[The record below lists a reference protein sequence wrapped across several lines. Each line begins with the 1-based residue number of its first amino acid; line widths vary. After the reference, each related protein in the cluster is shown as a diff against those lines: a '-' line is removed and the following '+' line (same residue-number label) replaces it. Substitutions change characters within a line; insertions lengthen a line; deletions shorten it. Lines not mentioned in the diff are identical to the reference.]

1 MIIRCK
7 LEEEAYWNSK
17 GKYSLKADREQV
29 WTALNDPTILQQ
41 CIPGCETLT
50 KASDTNFSASVVAKV
65 GPVKAKFT
73 GEVELTEL
81 SPPSS
86 YKISGEGKGGAAGFA
101 SGSADVKLEESDEG
115 GTILSYSV
123 NAQVGGKLAQIG
135 SRLIDSTAKKLS
147 REFFDKFTELVDGG
161 ADPSLNASDD
171 LENLA
176 DQEKGDLMENDNK
189 TEENVYPN
197 THWTLWVLGLIS
209 VGALVAFALN
219 LKF

>member
-1 MIIRCK
+1 ME
-7 LEEEAYWNSK
+7 LEGEYN
-17 GKYSLKADREQV
+17 LRADREKV
-29 WTALNDPTILQQ
+29 WAALNDPEILKQ

-50 KASDTNFSASVVAKV
+50 KASDTNFSAAVVAKV
-65 GPVKAKFT
+65 GPVKAKFS

-101 SGSADVKLEESDEG
+101 SGSADVKLEESDDG
-115 GTILSYSV
+115 GTVLSYMV
-123 NAQVGGKLAQIG
+123 KAQVGGKLAQIG

-161 ADPSLNASDD
+161 TDPSPDASDSLD
-171 LENLA
+171 SMTE
-176 DQEKGDLMENDNK
+176 QEKGDIMEDDHK
-189 TEENVYPN
+189 SEENVYPN
-197 THWTLWVLGLIS
+197 THWTIWVLGLVSI
-209 VGALVAFALN
+209 ATLVAFAVH

>member
-1 MIIRCK
+1 
-7 LEEEAYWNSK
+7 LELQ

>member
-1 MIIRCK
+1 ME
-7 LEEEAYWNSK
+7 LQ

-135 SRLIDSTAKKLS
+135 SRLVDSTAKKLS

-161 ADPSLNASDD
+161 ADPSLNASDN

-176 DQEKGDLMENDNK
+176 DQQKGDLMENDNK

>member
-1 MIIRCK
+1 ME
-7 LEEEAYWNSK
+7 LE
-17 GKYSLKADREQV
+17 GKYNLRAEREKV
-29 WTALNDPTILQQ
+29 WAALNDPEILKQ

-65 GPVKAKFT
+65 GPVKAKFS

-101 SGSADVKLEESDEG
+101 SGSADVKLEENDEG
-115 GTILSYSV
+115 GTVLSYMV

-161 ADPSLNASDD
+161 ADPSPDA
-171 LENLA
+171 A
-176 DQEKGDLMENDNK
+176 DSSESMTEQEKGDIMEDDHK
-189 TEENVYPN
+189 SEENVYPS
-197 THWTLWVLGLIS
+197 THWTIWVLGLVSI
-209 VGALVAFALN
+209 GTLIAFAVH

>member
-1 MIIRCK
+1 ME
-7 LEEEAYWNSK
+7 LE
-17 GKYSLKADREQV
+17 GKYNLRAEREKV
-29 WTALNDPTILQQ
+29 WAALNDPEILKQ

-161 ADPSLNASDD
+161 ADPSLNASDN

>member
-1 MIIRCK
+1 ME
-7 LEEEAYWNSK
+7 LQ

-29 WTALNDPTILQQ
+29 WTALNNPTILQQ

-135 SRLIDSTAKKLS
+135 SRLVDSSAKKLS

-161 ADPSLNASDD
+161 ADPSLNASDN

-176 DQEKGDLMENDNK
+176 DQQKGDLMENDNK

>member
-1 MIIRCK
+1 ME
-7 LEEEAYWNSK
+7 LQ

-29 WTALNDPTILQQ
+29 WTALNNPTILQQ

-115 GTILSYSV
+115 GTVLSYSV

-135 SRLIDSTAKKLS
+135 SRLVDSTAKKLS

-161 ADPSLNASDD
+161 ADPSLNASDN

-176 DQEKGDLMENDNK
+176 DQQKGDLMENDNK

>member
-1 MIIRCK
+1 ME
-7 LEEEAYWNSK
+7 LQ

-29 WTALNDPTILQQ
+29 WTALNNPTILQQ

-135 SRLIDSTAKKLS
+135 SRLVDSTAKKLS

-161 ADPSLNASDD
+161 ADPSLNASDN

-176 DQEKGDLMENDNK
+176 DQQKGDLMENDNK

>member
-1 MIIRCK
+1 ME
-7 LEEEAYWNSK
+7 LEGVYN
-17 GKYSLKADREQV
+17 LRADREKV
-29 WTALNDPTILQQ
+29 WAALNDPEILKQ

-65 GPVKAKFT
+65 GPVKAKFS

-101 SGSADVKLEESDEG
+101 SGSADVKLEESDDG
-115 GTILSYSV
+115 GTVLSYMV

-161 ADPSLNASDD
+161 ADPSPDASDSLD
-171 LENLA
+171 IMTE
-176 DQEKGDLMENDNK
+176 QEKGDIMENDHK
-189 TEENVYPN
+189 SEENVYPS
-197 THWTLWVLGLIS
+197 THWTIWVLCLVSI
-209 VGALVAFALN
+209 ATLVAFAAH

>member
-1 MIIRCK
+1 MELI
-7 LEEEAYWNSK
+7 
-17 GKYSLKADREQV
+17 GKYNLKADREQV
-29 WTALNDPTILQQ
+29 WAALNDPTILQK

-65 GPVKAKFT
+65 GPVKAKFS

-115 GTILSYSV
+115 GTVLSYTV

-147 REFFDKFTELVDGG
+147 REFFDKFLPTLRLPC
-161 ADPSLNASDD
+161 PSRQKKQHLSLLIYFHQKNHFDRCPQGS
-171 LENLA
+171 LFLH
-176 DQEKGDLMENDNK
+176 LWI
-189 TEENVYPN
+189 YPD
-197 THWTLWVLGLIS
+197 
-209 VGALVAFALN
+209 
-219 LKF
+219 

>member
-1 MIIRCK
+1 ME
-7 LEEEAYWNSK
+7 LE
-17 GKYSLKADREQV
+17 GKYNLRAEREKV
-29 WTALNDPTILQQ
+29 WAALNDPEILKQ

-65 GPVKAKFT
+65 GPVKAKFS

-101 SGSADVKLEESDEG
+101 SGSADVKLEENDEG
-115 GTILSYSV
+115 GTVLSYMV

-161 ADPSLNASDD
+161 ADPSPGAADSSDSMT
-171 LENLA
+171 E
-176 DQEKGDLMENDNK
+176 QEKGDIMEDDHK
-189 TEENVYPN
+189 SEENVYPS
-197 THWTLWVLGLIS
+197 THWTIWVLGLVSI
-209 VGALVAFALN
+209 GTLVAFAIH

>member
-1 MIIRCK
+1 ME
-7 LEEEAYWNSK
+7 LK

-115 GTILSYSV
+115 GTVLSYSV

-161 ADPSLNASDD
+161 ADPSLNASDN

>member
-1 MIIRCK
+1 ME
-7 LEEEAYWNSK
+7 LQ

-29 WTALNDPTILQQ
+29 WTALNNPTILQQ

-135 SRLIDSTAKKLS
+135 SRLVDSTAKKLS

-161 ADPSLNASDD
+161 ADPSLNASDN

>member
-1 MIIRCK
+1 ME
-7 LEEEAYWNSK
+7 LQ

-161 ADPSLNASDD
+161 ADPSLNASDN

-176 DQEKGDLMENDNK
+176 DQQKGDLMENDNK